1 MKKTILEII
10 KPCNENWTYMKPD
23 KKGRFCELCKKSVFD
38 FTKLSTNEIK
48 EKISQSNINICARIT
63 NQHLT
68 NTHFPIEF
76 DIFNNLNI
84 TRFASGLILASSLIS
99 TTPLNANTIIK
110 DRIEN
115 NLTKL
120 KKSSLEKIVKI
131 NFKSK
136 QNNIINFKGKVVF
149 DKTDLPVKNATVT
162 FFSLFG
168 IHSAITKTNGEFDLQ
183 IPSYLITENN
193 LIVIS
198 YHENSSNSKKY
209 KPNQLI
215 LNINELNSHNLVRL
229 EYENHMVRMG
239 MPSIRNH
246 DTDWSNPIV
255 IENGIETKY
264 EDFIKKL
271 KKRKYKKFWK
281 QNSFFHFKSKSASAL
296 YGSEI
301 KKRTNSNNKQ

>member
-1 MKKTILEII
+1 M
-10 KPCNENWTYMKPD
+10 
-23 KKGRFCELCKKSVFD
+23 
-38 FTKLSTNEIK
+38 
-48 EKISQSNINICARIT
+48 
-63 NQHLT
+63 
-68 NTHFPIEF
+68 
-76 DIFNNLNI
+76 
-84 TRFASGLILASSLIS
+84 ILASSLIS

-168 IHSAITKTNGEFDLQ
+168 IHSATTKTNGEFDLQ

-264 EDFIKKL
+264 EDFIKKRNIKNSGNKIHSFIL
-271 KKRKYKKFWK
+271 N
-281 QNSFFHFKSKSASAL
+281 QNQHQLFMAQK
-296 YGSEI
+296 
-301 KKRTNSNNKQ
+301 